1 MSFLEQTVIQAYFGG
16 VGVLGRYPM
25 DVAFDFDSISTSR
38 AGLGVWQV
46 FAVHDGDIASSVF
59 LKAGAL
65 DHIAVAQAHRVIREQ
80 AEIALGRYFHEILTF
95 YPKFAR
101 ERYHALAQ
109 LRFLRMVG
117 REAALGLIL
126 GGRFVDQLERV
137 G

>member
-59 LKAGAL
+59 LKARAL

-80 AEIALGRYFHEILTF
+80 AEIALGRHFHEILTF
-95 YPKFAR
+95 YPKSVS
-101 ERYHALAQ
+101 YTH
-109 LRFLRMVG
+109 LRAHETDSYLVCR
-117 REAALGLIL
+117 LL
-126 GGRFVDQLERV
+126 LEKKK
-137 G
+137 